1 MSDVAA
7 PAAPAAPAA
16 AAPEAPETHHSALQP
31 RDTGKFAG
39 PPQPVE
45 TATETPAPQR
55 WKVGDEEF
63 DNADDLAR
71 VAAERTVER
80 KSIEAHYRRA
90 QELEVKARQLEAAL
104 EEAKSGKVLDA
115 QTRQRIALEE
125 ARRYQEEQ
133 ELANLPEEQR
143 RLFLHMKA
151 LEQKAREAEEKIAAH
166 EKAQKDAEEKARR
179 EQEDQQQ
186 RALRQ
191 ELGTKIRTAMEA
203 TGLPL
208 NDDLTRMVVAEMEA
222 GLHAGVDYPPEA
234 LARRVRNRFY
244 SAANEVVA
252 KEPPAAL
259 FKRMPGLVEVLNNL
273 EDPAVLRSLG
283 KLGDRL
289 RRLNL
294 ESSGLRP
301 QVVSRTPSAPLPP
314 ATSIDPSTLE
324 PGDPR
329 WADVFA
335 ERARKARRG
344 E

>member
-7 PAAPAAPAA
+7 TAAPAAPAA
-16 AAPEAPETHHSALQP
+16 AAPEAPKTHHSATQP
-31 RDTGKFAG
+31 RTPQGQFT
-39 PPQPVE
+39 PPTE

-143 RLFLHMKA
+143 RLYLHMKA

-259 FKRMPGLVEVLNNL
+259 FKRLPGLVEVLNNL
-273 EDPAVLRSLG
+273 EDPAILRLLAP